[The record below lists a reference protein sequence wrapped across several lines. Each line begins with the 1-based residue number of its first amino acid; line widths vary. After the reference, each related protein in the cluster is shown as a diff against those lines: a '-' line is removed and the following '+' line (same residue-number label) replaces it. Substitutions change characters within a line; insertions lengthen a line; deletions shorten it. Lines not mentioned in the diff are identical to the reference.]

1 MKRFFLLT
9 LGLALLLSACGQTTQ
24 SDQTTSDQ
32 EDGSAQAQ
40 TISSTNYDEM
50 FAAEDLEVGYDTA
63 TAVSITFNGSSIQC
77 NSSDVTIKDTT
88 ATITK
93 GGTYLLSGTLDL
105 GQVVVNAKGE
115 KVQLVLNGVS
125 ITNDTSAAIY
135 VKKADKVFVTLA
147 ADSENTLQTTGE
159 FEADDSTNVDGVIF
173 SKSDLTMNGVDS
185 GSLTIVSAQGHGVVS
200 KDNLILA
207 GGNYTIQA
215 AEKGLSGKDSIRIAS
230 GTFDLDCGD
239 DGLHADNDED
249 TALGFLYLAGGTLTV
264 DAKDDGVS
272 ATGDLTI
279 VGGDLTIN
287 AEDDGV
293 HSDQALSISD
303 GTINIENSYEGLEG
317 LTVAVSGGE
326 ITLVAS
332 DDGINA
338 AGDSGTPDI
347 TISGGSV
354 QVNAQGDGVDSNGTL
369 TISGGTIRIDGPT
382 SGGDSPIDYETSAVI
397 TGGNLIAIGSADM
410 VESFGD
416 SSTQPI
422 ITRKV
427 DSQQAGTTIT
437 LADSEGNELLSWES
451 AKTYQCVILSC
462 ADLTVGEDYTLTAGT
477 FEETFTLDSTVYG
490 DSGMFGMGGMGNM
503 GGKGGMMGGGQGQT
517 PDGDSF
523 DPTDGDFTMP
533 DGTTPDGTE
542 LPDGETPTM
551 PDSDFTL
558 PEGETPTLPDG
569 TQPTD
574 DDFTTPD
581 GNQQMPGGQGG
592 GMPQGGDGQQPGGQ
606 GQTSTDQSGT

>member
-9 LGLALLLSACGQTTQ
+9 LGVALLLSSCGQTAQ
-24 SDQTTSDQ
+24 SDGTASNEEAGTTVAQTTAS
-32 EDGSAQAQ
+32 
-40 TISSTNYDEM
+40 YDEM

-63 TAVSITFNGSSIQC
+63 TAISISFDGSGIQC
-77 NSSDVTIKDTT
+77 DSSAVTIKDTT
-88 ATITK
+88 ATITE

-135 VKKADKVFVTLA
+135 VKKAEKVIITLA

-159 FEADDSTNVDGVIF
+159 FEADDTTNVDGVIF
-173 SKSDLTMNGVDS
+173 AKSDLTMNGVDS

-207 GGNYTIQA
+207 GGNYSIEA

-239 DGLHADNDED
+239 DGIHADNDED
-249 TALGFLYLAGGTLTV
+249 TALGFLYLAGGTVTV
-264 DAKDDGVS
+264 DAEDDGVS

-287 AEDDGV
+287 AADDGV

-303 GTINIENSYEGLEG
+303 GTINIGSSYEGLEG
-317 LTVAVSGGE
+317 LTVDVSGGE

-338 AGDSGTPDI
+338 AGDSGTPDL
-347 TISGGSV
+347 TISGGSI

-369 TISGGTIRIDGPT
+369 NITGGTIRIDGPT
-382 SGGDSPIDYETSAVI
+382 GSGDSPIDYETSGVI
-397 TGGNLIAIGSADM
+397 TGGNLIAIGSAGM
-410 VESFGD
+410 VETLSE

-422 ITRKV
+422 ITKQV
-427 DSQQAGTTIT
+427 NNQEAGTAIT
-437 LADSEGNELLSWES
+437 LTDSEGNELLTWEA

-462 ADLTVGEDYTLTAGT
+462 ADLTVGEEYTLTAGT
-477 FEETFTLDSTVYG
+477 YEETFTLDSIVYG
-490 DSGMFGMGGMGNM
+490 DSGMFGMGGMGGM
-503 GGKGGMMGGGQGQT
+503 GGKGGMMGGGQGQNQG
-517 PDGDSF
+517 GDSF

-533 DGTTPDGTE
+533 DGTD
-542 LPDGETPTM
+542 LPD
-551 PDSDFTL
+551 DFEL

-569 TQPTD
+569 ETPTMPDGTQPAD
-574 DDFTTPD
+574 GDFTTPD

-592 GMPQGGDGQQPGGQ
+592 ETPQGGFQGGGQQPSGQ
-606 GQTSTDQSGT
+606 GQTDQSGT